1 MAESIQIIQ
10 KLWNYCN
17 VLRDDLSAC
26 NAQADRMG
34 YLLARCPQ
42 ARGDYSSARLKAGVE
57 QLTYL
62 LFLKMADER
71 TKPPYL
77 PASGLTASG
86 LAQAGADIRP
96 PSIIPDK
103 YSWPSLLKKDGDDLV
118 TVVGTNLTRADRL
131 RQSILSQAFS
141 GQLAKQGSKN
151 NHSTGPT

>member
-1 MAESIQIIQ
+1 MAESTQIVQ

-26 NAQADRMG
+26 DAQADGMS
-34 YLLARCPQ
+34 YLLARCAQ
-42 ARGDYSSARLKAGVE
+42 ASGDYPSVRLRAGVE

-86 LAQAGADIRP
+86 LAQAGAGNQP

-118 TVVGTNLTRADRL
+118 TAVGTNLTRADRL
-131 RQSILSQAFS
+131 RQSILRQAFS
-141 GQLAKQGSKN
+141 GQLVKQGSKN
-151 NHSTGPT
+151 THSTVPT